1 MICLLPTTIDNP
13 YDPFDQFDDWLK
25 YDMERGYGTSEMLA
39 RIAVTSDDYTEEQ
52 NQKAAAWLEQTLAK
66 NAPDATTARLQEIG
80 ELDEWFRCNG
90 NTPYVVHPLRVEE

>member
-52 NQKAAAWLEQTLAK
+52 NQMIINEAVKVMTESKLFVNWIKVEK
-66 NAPDATTARLQEIG
+66 EIN
-80 ELDEWFRCNG
+80 LSS
-90 NTPYVVHPLRVEE
+90 